1 MYVIHDIHLFAGVS
15 GPLIESFIYSNIMQE
30 NNKMIH
36 HNYPIVWNLIR
47 NQFYYEEGFLEKG
60 SRRKFPI
67 KRPIIIAFAQPQIAR
82 PLCSPKSIRRCSTQ
96 NGISFALTALT
107 YEINQ
112 RTCGGSV
119 MNLMVGRRVGEAVI
133 GPHLYRQMG
142 KYIS

>member
-1 MYVIHDIHLFAGVS
+1 
-15 GPLIESFIYSNIMQE
+15 
-30 NNKMIH
+30 MIH

-47 NQFYYEEGFLEKG
+47 NQFYYEEAFLEK
-60 SRRKFPI
+60 RKQ
-67 KRPIIIAFAQPQIAR
+67 KKVANQKAHHYIAFAQPQIAW

-119 MNLMVGRRVGEAVI
+119 MNLMVGRRVG
-133 GPHLYRQMG
+133 GRQL
-142 KYIS
+142 